1 MITGKICRS
10 NFPQTYRHL
19 QPLNEMYED
28 TIMKHGGILAHEG
41 EVKGTTDSLNQCP
54 DITELVGP
62 WGSQSST
69 PDFS

>member
-10 NFPQTYRHL
+10 SFPQTYRHL

-41 EVKGTTDSLNQCP
+41 EVKGTTDSLNLCP
-54 DITELVGP
+54 DIRELCVSG
-62 WGSQSST
+62 GSLTFT